1 MQNNLRRAARN
12 FDDAPVIAQ
21 RTKRLFSIIN
31 KLIHLPKMK
40 LTQMQDIGGCRA
52 IVHSVKQVRELDRFY
67 AKKSRMKHEF
77 SSRDDYILNPPPS
90 GYRGIH
96 LVYRFFSD
104 KASGAKYNGLKIEMQ
119 LRSQYQHAW
128 ATAVETVGTFLE
140 QPLKSNRGSDEW
152 RRFFSL
158 MGSVIALRER
168 TPLVPDTPTTRAELI
183 KELDHQS
190 YILNVEARLKGY
202 AEALQKIEQN
212 PEGAHYFMLKL
223 DPAAGQ
229 LIITG
234 FQIHEYDR
242 AQQLALEAESVLKDK
257 PGTDVVLVSVDSIA
271 ALPRAYPNYFADTR
285 IFVELLKQALSGHQ
299 RQIFT
304 G

>member
-1 MQNNLRRAARN
+1 MDAVKVTLAGRTQGLEQMAWTELQYTKPEINRAARTYLNLLVSGPPPMDWENREWALYDFGLNAINNWRAVHAYPLNILQNNLRRAARN

-104 KASGAKYNGLKIEMQ
+104 KASGAKYNGLKIKMQ
-119 LRSQYQHAW
+119 LRSQYQHA
-128 ATAVETVGTFLE
+128 
-140 QPLKSNRGSDEW
+140 
-152 RRFFSL
+152 
-158 MGSVIALRER
+158 
-168 TPLVPDTPTTRAELI
+168 
-183 KELDHQS
+183 
-190 YILNVEARLKGY
+190 
-202 AEALQKIEQN
+202 
-212 PEGAHYFMLKL
+212 
-223 DPAAGQ
+223 
-229 LIITG
+229 
-234 FQIHEYDR
+234 
-242 AQQLALEAESVLKDK
+242 
-257 PGTDVVLVSVDSIA
+257 
-271 ALPRAYPNYFADTR
+271 
-285 IFVELLKQALSGHQ
+285 
-299 RQIFT
+299 
-304 G
+304 